1 MNAFVCTK
9 EEEVIPN
16 GELLD
21 PCFYGV
27 IRIVIS
33 SRVIM
38 KCVIRE

>member
-1 MNAFVCTK
+1 MNASVGTK

-21 PCFYGV
+21 PCFCGV
-27 IRIVIS
+27 IPTVIS

-38 KCVIRE
+38 ECVIRE